1 MPKPKPV
8 PEIDP
13 LGAIV
18 DELGALDAEL
28 KPMAPKIA
36 RRDALRKTL
45 REAFTEK
52 SAELEY
58 SVSGA
63 RFEAKLGPKGWENT
77 VNTVKLAKA
86 IGAKAFLVIARVTL
100 GSLATL
106 TGGAPA
112 GCVDSARSGPRSI
125 AMYEKG

>member
-1 MPKPKPV
+1 MPKAKPV
-8 PEIDP
+8 PAIDP
-13 LGAIV
+13 LAAIV

-28 KPMAPKIA
+28 KPVAPKIA
-36 RRDALRKTL
+36 RRDALRKKL

-77 VNTVKLAKA
+77 VNTVKLAKV
-86 IGAKAFLVIARVTL
+86 IGASVSCDCARYARFDRDSHRRSTRGL
-100 GSLATL
+100 CRF
-106 TGGAPA
+106 GALWTA
-112 GCVDSARSGPRSI
+112 QHRHV
-125 AMYEKG
+125 

>member
-1 MPKPKPV
+1 MKATPKV
-8 PEIDP
+8 DP
-13 LGAIV
+13 CAAIV
-18 DELGALDAEL
+18 DEMGALDAEL

-63 RFEAKLGPKGWENT
+63 RFEAKLGAKGWENS
-77 VNTVKLAKA
+77 VNVPKLAKL
-86 IGAKAFLVIARVTL
+86 ITAKALLQIARVTL
-100 GSLATL
+100 GSLAAL
-106 TGGAPA
+106 KGGAPS
-112 GCVDSARSGPRSI
+112 GCIDSTRTGPRSI
-125 AMYEKG
+125 AMQEKGA